1 MVQCSHL
8 KYCAFFSLLPY
19 TSFCAACFFVF
30 VIVILSF
37 VFVNICCVFFFVF
50 CICEYMLW
58 FFQLFIAYS
67 LPELTTGVCRRL
79 ILFSTVTWSIC
90 WLTLKEAYIYLHCF
104 QCVIKD
110 NDCIQMEV
118 HSLYIML

>member
-1 MVQCSHL
+1 MLCV
-8 KYCAFFSLLPY
+8 FF
-19 TSFCAACFFVF
+19 
-30 VIVILSF
+30 LSF
-37 VFVNICCVFFFVF
+37 VFVNTC
-50 CICEYMLW
+50 YG

-90 WLTLKEAYIYLHCF
+90 WLAYIYLHCF

>member
-1 MVQCSHL
+1 MW
-8 KYCAFFSLLPY
+8 FFS
-19 TSFCAACFFVF
+19 
-30 VIVILSF
+30 
-37 VFVNICCVFFFVF
+37 VF